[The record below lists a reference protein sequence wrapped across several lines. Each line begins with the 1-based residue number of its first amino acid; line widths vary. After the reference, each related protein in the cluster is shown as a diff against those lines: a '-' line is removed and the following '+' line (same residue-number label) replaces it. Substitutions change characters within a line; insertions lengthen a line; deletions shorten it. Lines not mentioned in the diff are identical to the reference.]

1 MQSGVTEGQHAA
13 AGPWQRSTIF
23 SLPTP
28 LHASTISDPSLPI
41 ALFMQSRI
49 SNLILEITVQEI
61 LLKFTQECPACLR
74 GQRAG
79 KSTVSVSKNC

>member
-1 MQSGVTEGQHAA
+1 MQSGVTERQHAA

-28 LHASTISDPSLPI
+28 LHASTYPRPLCAVHAAI
-41 ALFMQSRI
+41 RI

-61 LLKFTQECPACLR
+61 LLKFTQECPECLR
-74 GQRAG
+74 GPEGGEKYSER
-79 KSTVSVSKNC
+79 